1 VGALQGRPLSQP
13 NGSRPQKPGAP
24 EPWRDPDAE
33 PYVRI
38 EKVSKRFGAV
48 VALDEVSLDIYRAE
62 LFALLGGSGSG
73 KTTLLRALAGFG
85 EPDSGRIMIDGQDM
99 RGIPPYRRPVNMMFQ
114 SYALFPHMNVAQNIG
129 FGLKQDGVARSE
141 ISDRVA
147 QMLALVQLSG
157 LEKRRPHELSGGQK
171 QRVALARSLIKRP
184 KLLLLDEPLGALDKN
199 LREATQFEL
208 VGIQEQMGIT
218 FVIVTHDQEEAMTMA
233 TRIAVMER
241 GGLAQVGT
249 PAEVYEYPN
258 SRFVAEFLG
267 TANVFEGVV
276 REAGA
281 TGAVVDSSELDM
293 EFASD
298 TDPPKPPGARVFV
311 AVRPEKIDIRKA
323 RAGDAAGT
331 NRLVGVVRDIAYYGD
346 YFMYLV
352 DVPGKGIVRASEPA
366 THRLAD
372 VPITWADAVT
382 LEWQPFA
389 SRVLPE

>member
-1 VGALQGRPLSQP
+1 MANGPPRPVSGAAR
-13 NGSRPQKPGAP
+13 PGAP

-33 PYVRI
+33 PYLRI
-38 EKVSKRFGAV
+38 EKVTKRFGAF
-48 VALDEVSLDIYRAE
+48 VALDAVSLDIYRGE

-85 EPDSGRIMIDGQDM
+85 EPDEGRIILDGQDLA
-99 RGIPPYRRPVNMMFQ
+99 GQPPYRRPVNMMFQ
-114 SYALFPHMNVAQNIG
+114 SYALFPHMTVAQNIA
-129 FGLKQDGVARSE
+129 FGLRQDGMARSE
-141 ISDRVA
+141 IADRVA
-147 QMLALVQLSG
+147 QMLDLVQMRG
-157 LEKRRPHELSGGQK
+157 FEKRRPHELSGGQK
-171 QRVALARSLIKRP
+171 QRVALARSLVKRP

-208 VGIQEQMGIT
+208 VSIQETLGIT

-233 TRIAVMER
+233 TRIGVMDR
-241 GGLAQVGT
+241 GTLAQVGT

-258 SRFVAEFLG
+258 SRFTAEFLG

-276 REAGA
+276 REAGPA
-281 TGAVVDSSELDM
+281 GALIDSSELDM
-293 EFASD
+293 DFASD

-323 RAGDAAGT
+323 QPGDAMGV
-331 NRLVGVVRDIAYYGD
+331 NRIIGRVRDIAYYGD

-352 DVPGKGIVRASEPA
+352 DVPGKGTVRASEPA
-366 THRLAD
+366 TRRLGD
-372 VPITWADAVT
+372 TPITWDDTVV

>member
-1 VGALQGRPLSQP
+1 LST
-13 NGSRPQKPGAP
+13 SHVTRPGAA

-33 PYVRI
+33 PYLRI
-38 EKVSKRFGAV
+38 DKVTKRFGAF
-48 VALDEVSLDIYRAE
+48 VALDGVSLDIYRGE

-85 EPDSGRIMIDGQDM
+85 EPDEGRIILDGQDLSGM
-99 RGIPPYRRPVNMMFQ
+99 PPYRRPVNMMFQ
-114 SYALFPHMNVAQNIG
+114 SYALFPHMSVAQNIA
-129 FGLKQDGVARSE
+129 FGLKQDGMARSE

-147 QMLALVQLSG
+147 QMLELVQLKG
-157 LEKRRPHELSGGQK
+157 FEKRRPHELSGGQK
-171 QRVALARSLIKRP
+171 QRVALARSLVKRP

-208 VGIQEQMGIT
+208 VGIQETLGIT

-233 TRIAVMER
+233 TRIGVMDR
-241 GGLAQVGT
+241 GTLAQVGT

-258 SRFVAEFLG
+258 SRFTAEFLG

-276 REAGA
+276 REAGP
-281 TGAVVDSSELDM
+281 TGALVDSSELEMD
-293 EFASD
+293 FQSD
-298 TDPPKPPGARVFV
+298 SDPPKPPGARVFV

-323 RAGDAAGT
+323 QAGDAMGV
-331 NRLVGVVRDIAYYGD
+331 NRLVGRVRDIAYYGD

-352 DVPGKGIVRASEPA
+352 DVPGRGLVRASEPA
-366 THRLAD
+366 TRRLGD
-372 VPITWADAVT
+372 TPITWEDTVV